1 MVAGAVAHSALT
13 CQGACPPTFEHI
25 SWVVVGSGESPG
37 FEAASAWRDGMFERG
52 KGDRAE
58 GPAAVEIT
66 LEGGQ
71 KLRGKLVVPPGRVL
85 TELLNGSS
93 AFVEFQPVDGER
105 MFIAKTALQC
115 VQPVHVAAAPKL
127 SIANEDGKPFDP
139 SAILGVAPGAS
150 REEVHEA
157 YLKQAKMYHPDR
169 YASAELPPEVRDY
182 LAAMARRVN
191 AAHDALESAQKR
203 TTKREEPVF
212 TKAGHG
218 Q

>member
-1 MVAGAVAHSALT
+1 
-13 CQGACPPTFEHI
+13 
-25 SWVVVGSGESPG
+25 
-37 FEAASAWRDGMFERG
+37 MFERG

-58 GPAAVEIT
+58 GPVAVEIS
-66 LEGGQ
+66 LEDGQ
-71 KLRGKLVVPPGRVL
+71 KLQGKLVVPPGRVL

-115 VQPVHVAAAPKL
+115 VKPLNLQPVPNLKAGNGDAA
-127 SIANEDGKPFDP
+127 GFDP
-139 SAILGVAPGAS
+139 SAVLGVAHGAS
-150 REEVHEA
+150 REEVREA
-157 YLKQAKMYHPDR
+157 YLHLAKMYHPDR
-169 YASAELPPEVRDY
+169 YAAAELPPEVREY

-191 AAHDALESAQKR
+191 AAYDALHGTHQRRA
-203 TTKREEPVF
+203 TTSEPIF

>member
-1 MVAGAVAHSALT
+1 
-13 CQGACPPTFEHI
+13 
-25 SWVVVGSGESPG
+25 
-37 FEAASAWRDGMFERG
+37 MFERG

-58 GPAAVEIT
+58 GPATVEIT

-85 TELLNGSS
+85 TEVLNGSS

-127 SIANEDGKPFDP
+127 SIANGDGKPFDP

-169 YASAELPPEVRDY
+169 YAAAELPPEVRDY

-191 AAHDALESAQKR
+191 AARDALESAQKHA
-203 TTKREEPVF
+203 TKREEPVF

-218 Q
+218 H